1 MVRRAGAGASA
12 CLLYIFCCVMLYEE
26 LKRELSF
33 VHKVLDKRYEREY
46 YVNKISLRR
55 FYRNA

>member
-1 MVRRAGAGASA
+1 MRRLV
-12 CLLYIFCCVMLYEE
+12 CYMFFLLCYVFVE

>member
-1 MVRRAGAGASA
+1 MRRLV
-12 CLLYIFCCVMLYEE
+12 CYIFFCCVMLYEE

-33 VHKVLDKRYEREY
+33 VYKVLDKRYEREY